1 MGILAGVVDAQA
13 RGIGRFIDVSMTDS
27 LLAHS
32 VLAMSAMAG
41 SGRTAPRGEDM
52 LSGGLPCYG
61 YYSTLDGRYLAVG
74 ALERKFWERLC
85 DALGRP
91 DLKSKHLVNG
101 PEAARIRGELQAI
114 FGAQSS
120 DHWMRVFGDVD
131 CCVTPVLTVE
141 EAIARE
147 QTGVRQMVVETQCEG
162 IGTVREFAPPLKM
175 SDFHFQPDSPRSRGR
190 TQVVE
195 ILSAAGYSRL
205 DIDRLHAAQI
215 VA

>member
-1 MGILAGVVDAQA
+1 
-13 RGIGRFIDVSMTDS
+13 
-27 LLAHS
+27 
-32 VLAMSAMAG
+32 
-41 SGRTAPRGEDM
+41 M

-61 YYSTLDGRYLAVG
+61 YYRTLDGRYLAVG

-101 PEAARIRGELQAI
+101 QEAPHIRRELEAI
-114 FGAQSS
+114 FGSQSS

-131 CCVTPVLTVE
+131 CCVTLVLTLE

-162 IGTVREFAPPLKM
+162 MGTLREFAPPLKM
-175 SDFHFQPDSPRSRGR
+175 SDFVSIRTRWVRADEPKWWRS
-190 TQVVE
+190 
-195 ILSAAGYSRL
+195 
-205 DIDRLHAAQI
+205 
-215 VA
+215 